1 MLNLEKSSICDLS
14 FKILYSSLLIIKE
27 TIMRVIRQSFD
38 LNSNIITKNTEL
50 ILPTGEKTPVYSG
63 KSCKMRVVENIYSKS
78 NSDKKSLIKAKIL
91 SSLKIGSENLVT

>member
-1 MLNLEKSSICDLS
+1 
-14 FKILYSSLLIIKE
+14 
-27 TIMRVIRQSFD
+27 MRVIRQSFD
-38 LNSNIITKNTEL
+38 LNSKIITKNTEL